1 MNATLRTGFETMER
15 VFTARHHPPAQP
27 TTNGLDRLLEGLTA
41 TMQTTNTN
49 QAAFVAMQRE
59 SNAALQQSLQGIQ
72 QVTQM
77 TATLLAELVKE
88 VRRTS

>member
-1 MNATLRTGFETMER
+1 
-15 VFTARHHPPAQP
+15 
-27 TTNGLDRLLEGLTA
+27 
-41 TMQTTNTN
+41 MQTTNTN